1 VGKAPGPESSILKVV
16 GTEATQFIDELYME
30 VAAYHSLAHVP
41 AQFTEGFDGERVG
54 QGSLANSANVYF
66 NNRKKSIYGGSNE
79 IQKNIISKAVL
90 GL

>member
-1 VGKAPGPESSILKVV
+1 MV
-16 GTEATQFIDELYME
+16 GTEATQFIDELFME
-30 VAAYHSLAHVP
+30 VAAYHSVPHVP
-41 AQFTEGFDGERVG
+41 QQFIEGFDGERVG
-54 QGSLANSANVYF
+54 RGALANSANVYF

>member
-1 VGKAPGPESSILKVV
+1 
-16 GTEATQFIDELYME
+16 
-30 VAAYHSLAHVP
+30 VP
-41 AQFTEGFDGERVG
+41 AQFAEGFSGERIG
-54 QGSLANSANVYF
+54 TGSLVNSSNVYF